1 MCGISARP
9 YRKSLSSHVQQLGR
23 VMRPAPGKT
32 FALWLDHSGN
42 YLRFHNDTQELFEH
56 GVQKL
61 DDGDHDAKVRK
72 EPDKKDV
79 AGLKCSCGYL
89 LAPYMRQCHGCGK
102 ERVRLSLVET
112 VRGEMEIGRASCRE
126 RVCQYV

>member
-61 DDGDHDAKVRK
+61 DDDDHDAQIGKG
-72 EPDKKDV
+72 PDKKDV
-79 AGLKCSCGYL
+79 VELKCSCG
-89 LAPYMRQCHGCGK
+89 RTE
-102 ERVRLSLVET
+102 ERRDGNECVST
-112 VRGEMEIGRASCRE
+112 
-126 RVCQYV
+126 CQSRWSTNN